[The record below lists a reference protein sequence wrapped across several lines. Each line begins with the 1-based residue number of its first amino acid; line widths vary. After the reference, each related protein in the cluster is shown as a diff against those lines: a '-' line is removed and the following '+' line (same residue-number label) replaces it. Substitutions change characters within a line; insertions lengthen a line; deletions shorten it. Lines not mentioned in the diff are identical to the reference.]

1 MTVQFI
7 GLYSQQQGN
16 SSPGERLLWNP
27 NDRKERLLNMQENVH
42 YLGHRE
48 RLRERFQKAGTEGF
62 QDYEILELLL
72 TYAIPRRDVKP
83 IAKQLV
89 KRFGSLGGIL
99 DASLRELGEVPELGP
114 NSAVLIHLVKE
125 TCGAYLGERLK
136 HRDLLNSPQAVADF
150 ARMKLA
156 GLPNEVFMVIYLNVK
171 NEALNYEVIH
181 EGTVDSSV
189 VYPRRVLEGALA
201 HHATGLI
208 LVHNHP
214 SGHATPSW
222 EDKQL
227 TKAVIKA
234 VEPVE
239 IRVLDHIIVSKAEY
253 YSFVENNLLRPSA

>member
-1 MTVQFI
+1 M
-7 GLYSQQQGN
+7 
-16 SSPGERLLWNP
+16 
-27 NDRKERLLNMQENVH
+27 ENKPH

-48 RLRERFQKAGTEGF
+48 RLRKRFQQAGTEGF

-83 IAKQLV
+83 IAKQLI
-89 KRFGSLGGIL
+89 RRLGSLGAVL
-99 DASLRELGEVPELGP
+99 DADLKELQEVPELGP
-114 NSAVLIHLVKE
+114 NSAVLIRLVKE
-125 TCGAYLGERLK
+125 VCGAYLGERLR
-136 HRDLLNSPQAVADF
+136 HRDLLNSPEAVANF

-171 NEALNYEVIH
+171 NEALDYEVIH

-201 HHATGLI
+201 HHAAGLI

-214 SGHATPSW
+214 SGHTTPSW

-227 TKAVIKA
+227 TRAVLKA

-239 IRVLDHIIVSKAEY
+239 IRVIDHIIVSKAGY
-253 YSFVENNLLRPSA
+253 YSFVENNILPHSA